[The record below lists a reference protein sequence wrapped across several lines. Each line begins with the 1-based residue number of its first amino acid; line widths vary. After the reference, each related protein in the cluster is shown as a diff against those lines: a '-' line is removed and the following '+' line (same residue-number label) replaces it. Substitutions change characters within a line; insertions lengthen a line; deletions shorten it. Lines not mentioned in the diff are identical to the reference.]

1 MKAKRSK
8 QYRKLMKQYCRVWN
22 FREPYQVLVDA
33 DIVKDANRFK
43 MDLIPAL
50 ERTLHGKIKPMIT
63 QCSMRHLYA
72 LQGVQPGMKALID
85 SVKENFERRR
95 CGHHPDETD
104 ALSTLE
110 CLSSFIVDSGKGSR
124 NRYVVASQ
132 DAEVRRHMRGVKGVP
147 LIYISRS
154 VMIMEPMASGSVEV
168 VSKEERA
175 KFRSEIKSSAPA
187 GSKRK
192 RGDDDGSDGSRD
204 GEDDNDYDNDNSD
217 GNDEDGDDDDD
228 QRAAAG
234 ERRKAPSSRSLAV
247 DAPDRKKRKKAYG
260 PKGPNPLAAKK
271 KRPKSDATGDS
282 GAKKAARGDRDE
294 AATAATAPSDQQGKK
309 KRKRRSKKPGGSGD
323 TGAEATDAPVPVEA

>member
-33 DIVKDANRFK
+33 EIVKDANRFK

-72 LQGVQPGMKALID
+72 LQGIQPGMKALID

-110 CLSSFIVDSGKGSR
+110 CLSSFVVDSGKGSR

-154 VMIMEPMASGSVEV
+154 VMIMEPMASGSAEV

-175 KFRSEIKSSAPA
+175 KFRSEIKLLASAGA
-187 GSKRK
+187 KRK
-192 RGDDDGSDGSRD
+192 RGDEDDGGSDGSGD
-204 GEDDNDYDNDNSD
+204 YEEDD
-217 GNDEDGDDDDD
+217 GDEGDDDD
-228 QRAAAG
+228 QNTAAS
-234 ERRKAPSSRSLAV
+234 EPRKAPSSRSPAV
-247 DAPDRKKRKKAYG
+247 GVPDRKKRKKVYG

-271 KRPKSDATGDS
+271 KKPKPTVTGDS
-282 GAKKAARGDRDE
+282 GAKKAARGDRDG
-294 AATAATAPSDQQGKK
+294 AATAPTAPSDQQGKK
-309 KRKRRSKKPGGSGD
+309 KRKRKSKKPAGSGD
-323 TGAEATDAPVPVEA
+323 GGGEAAHAPVSVET

>member
-8 QYRKLMKQYCRVWN
+8 QYRKLMKQFCRVWN

-85 SVKENFERRR
+85 SVKEDFERRR

-110 CLSSFIVDSGKGSR
+110 CLSSFVVDSGKGSR

-154 VMIMEPMASGSVEV
+154 VMIMEPMASGSANV

-175 KFRSEIKSSAPA
+175 KLRSGIKSLASA

-192 RGDDDGSDGSRD
+192 RGDDDGSDGSGGSED
-204 GEDDNDYDNDNSD
+204 DDDDDDDDDDNDDS
-217 GNDEDGDDDDD
+217 DEDGDDD
-228 QRAAAG
+228 QRAAAV
-234 ERRKAPSSRSLAV
+234 ERRKAPSSRPLV
-247 DAPDRKKRKKAYG
+247 VEAPDRKKRKKAYG

-271 KRPKSDATGDS
+271 KKSKPTTTGDS
-282 GAKKAARGDRDE
+282 GTKNAARGDRDGATTD
-294 AATAATAPSDQQGKK
+294 AAAPPDQQCKK
-309 KRKRRSKKPGGSGD
+309 KRKRRSKKPAGSGD
-323 TGAEATDAPVPVEA
+323 AGAETTDAPV